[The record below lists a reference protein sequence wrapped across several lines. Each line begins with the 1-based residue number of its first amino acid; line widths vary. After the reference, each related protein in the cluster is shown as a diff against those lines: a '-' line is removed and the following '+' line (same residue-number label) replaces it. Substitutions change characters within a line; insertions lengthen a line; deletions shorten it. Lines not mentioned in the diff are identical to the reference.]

1 MLNVVFYQ
9 LNTTKKKY
17 HTKFFKFLSST
28 ADLNL
33 DLFIKMINYISKKA
47 IELKSLEWIVD
58 VEKLALFVLSS
69 PKSTIQ
75 LVEMHFSRQL
85 RLINSLND
93 TDKVQ
98 KLEASFKNLLRRFP
112 ELAAKYF
119 EVVLE
124 LCYRKLTAL
133 FLLHCHIYFLVQI
146 IVENMQYKEC
156 SYTLK

>member
-1 MLNVVFYQ
+1 
-9 LNTTKKKY
+9 
-17 HTKFFKFLSST
+17 
-28 ADLNL
+28 
-33 DLFIKMINYISKKA
+33 MINYISKKA